1 MTSRVVRFLRSR
13 VMKRRVYELIDD
25 GTNLRAG
32 VLAHRVLVILVIASV
47 VAVVLESVPDLA
59 KSYNGLFKTIEV
71 VAILAFTAEFMA
83 RLWSA
88 TEHPPWRALAPW
100 QARMRYLRSPAAII
114 DVLTILPFYLAFV
127 LPDDLKVLVLFRL
140 VRFFK
145 LARYSPGM
153 SSLLDAIYGERR
165 ALGACFVIMMGLVLL
180 AASLMHIVEGHV
192 QPDKL
197 GSIPEAMYWAVITLG
212 TVGYGDVVPL
222 TTTGKIVA
230 SVTALF
236 GLAMFA
242 LPVGI
247 IATAFAQAIQRREFV
262 VTWSMVARVPIF
274 SELSAG
280 AIADIMR
287 YLQSHT
293 AETNEVIIRRGEIA
307 HAMFFI
313 AAGEVELHL
322 GERSERLGEGHF
334 FGEIAVLKET
344 RRMTTV
350 QALTRVKLLA
360 LDAADLHRLM
370 QQRPEIGHVIMRSA
384 EQRLAAM
391 KAAGI
396 DLDLE
401 EQP

>member
-1 MTSRVVRFLRSR
+1 MASRLIRFLRSR
-13 VMKRRVYELIDD
+13 VVKRRVYELLDD
-25 GTNLRAG
+25 GTNRPAG
-32 VLAHRVLVILVIASV
+32 MLVHRVLVVLVIASV
-47 VAVVLESVPDLA
+47 IAVVLESVPSLE
-59 KSYNGLFKTIEV
+59 KPYSLLFTGIEV
-71 VAILAFTAEFMA
+71 VAILVFTAEFLA
-83 RLWSA
+83 RLWTA
-88 TEHPPWRALAPW
+88 TEHPPWRALTPW
-100 QARMRYLRSPAAII
+100 QARVRYLRSPAALI
-114 DVLTILPFYLAFV
+114 DVLTILPFYLAFI

-165 ALGACFVIMMGLVLL
+165 ALGACFVIMVGLVLL

-212 TVGYGDVVPL
+212 TVGYGDVVPM
-222 TTTGKIVA
+222 TATGKIVA
-230 SVTALF
+230 SITALF

-274 SELSAG
+274 AELSAG

-293 AETNEVIIRRGEIA
+293 AETGEVIIRRGEIA

-370 QQRPEIGHVIMRSA
+370 QQRPEIGHAIMRSA

-396 DLDLE
+396 ERDLE